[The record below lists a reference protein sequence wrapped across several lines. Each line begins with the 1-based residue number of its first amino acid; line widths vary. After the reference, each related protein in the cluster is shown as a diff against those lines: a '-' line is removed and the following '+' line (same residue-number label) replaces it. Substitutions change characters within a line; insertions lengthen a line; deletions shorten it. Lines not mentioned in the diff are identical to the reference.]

1 MGRCLDTFL
10 ASESCIEIRAIIR
23 ICPLI
28 RHTDKHLR
36 LVMTLIALC
45 CTRQSRG
52 PNIDRCMP
60 QRWGPYLQSSQWGI
74 NMGKFKLSQISYP
87 VVHCEN
93 RSLHTFYYINQG
105 QRSKVKRFSQESAHK
120 QTNGRT
126 DGQTDRRTLPSTLS
140 PSFAV
145 DNDSLSTW
153 VHLIM
158 TLKIGI

>member
-1 MGRCLDTFL
+1 MAIQSFACFHINFL
-10 ASESCIEIRAIIR
+10 LPMSGAAAYLTLRRRLLSKILTSLYTAI
-23 ICPLI
+23 
-28 RHTDKHLR
+28 
-36 LVMTLIALC
+36 
-45 CTRQSRG
+45 
-52 PNIDRCMP
+52 
-60 QRWGPYLQSSQWGI
+60 RWGPYLQSCQWGF
-74 NMGKFKLSQISYP
+74 NMGKFKLYQISYP